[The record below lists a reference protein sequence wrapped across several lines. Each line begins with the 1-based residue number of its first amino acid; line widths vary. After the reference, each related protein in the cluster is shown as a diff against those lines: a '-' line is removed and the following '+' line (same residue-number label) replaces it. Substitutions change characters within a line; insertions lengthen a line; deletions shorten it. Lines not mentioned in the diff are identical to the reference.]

1 MCSTPRSSSRP
12 RRQSAGYRSAIPV
25 NHGYWNKM
33 VAEKDKQLAERARLK
48 ELEALFADEPNEID
62 VDLMEAEVKDKVE
75 HRSVL
80 SRLFSLSLISF

>member
-1 MCSTPRSSSRP
+1 
-12 RRQSAGYRSAIPV
+12 
-25 NHGYWNKM
+25 M